1 MQGLASITVDVL
13 ADFARA
19 TDSRKHDHLM
29 FRNVQFFQRILD
41 GGHDEIIS
49 AARTPLDFGEI
60 CTHRVEL

>member
-29 FRNVQFFQRILD
+29 FRDIQLFEGILD
-41 GGHDEIIS
+41 RGMDEEVTTT
-49 AARTPLDFGEI
+49 RTSLDF
-60 CTHRVEL
+60 R